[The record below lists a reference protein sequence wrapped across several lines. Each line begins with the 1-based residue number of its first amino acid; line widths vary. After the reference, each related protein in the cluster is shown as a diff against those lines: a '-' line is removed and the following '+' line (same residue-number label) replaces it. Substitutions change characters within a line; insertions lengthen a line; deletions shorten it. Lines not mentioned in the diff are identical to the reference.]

1 MRLRHLRLRVTTNT
15 GLFGTDIPLSDG
27 LVVIRAENSMGK
39 STCLKA
45 ILVCLGMEAILTANR
60 GDLPLPPVLKEYVD
74 TDEGRARVIA
84 SSVSVEVENRN
95 GERIVVHRTIKG
107 DPDSGLI
114 EVLKGPALSSPG
126 EYLSEQYF
134 VGRAG
139 DSTREMGFLRF
150 LATFIG
156 WTLPEVRTYQGDE
169 RPLYIQCIFP
179 YFFVEQQRGWSTL
192 EPPLPTRFG
201 IRELH
206 KRVVEFLLAL
216 DANDIAMKRLQ
227 LLAAQL
233 AVTQSWTAVTSEV
246 LAIARGVGGIMQR
259 LPTAPQ
265 AAWTNAHAPL
275 FLVPVGDDWI
285 AAESMR
291 TSLRTRL
298 AELVDQEIPR
308 VSQIVSSAQDRLSTT
323 QLRLNERQSVLSRM
337 RGVLAVDIGEL
348 RATEERL
355 SKLNEDLQRNK
366 DARTLLS
373 LGGSSLKHLA
383 QQQCPTCH
391 QHVVDSLTPLAEGQ
405 AVMNIDDNIRFIEEQ
420 RRTFSAVLV
429 NQQGVVEARELQLA
443 AVLEEVVTL
452 RGDIRSLKETLVSDG
467 RTPSIAAVRERI
479 QLEEKAERLDQ
490 AEEMIAE
497 KLSDLLGLAARWTG
511 LQAEKASLPSAD
523 TSDEDKRKIARWGEL
538 IREQLDQYDFQSL
551 ALNEIDIDPQSYRP
565 QHEGFDL
572 PTNIS
577 ASDFIRVIWSYL
589 NGLRELATEFPTNH
603 PGLLVFDEPRQ
614 QSAKDLSFA
623 QLLERVANA
632 GHSGHQII
640 FATSEREATL
650 LPMLDGVDHTYHP
663 FVGHMI
669 ARVYE

>member
-1 MRLRHLRLRVTTNT
+1 M
-15 GLFGTDIPLSDG
+15 
-27 LVVIRAENSMGK
+27 
-39 STCLKA
+39 KA
-45 ILVCLGMEAILTANR
+45 ILVCFGMEAMLTANR

-74 TDEGRARVIA
+74 TAEGRARVIA
-84 SSVSVEVENRN
+84 SSVFVEVENGN

-126 EYLSEQYF
+126 EYPSEQFF

-139 DSTREMGFLRF
+139 DTTREMGFLHF
-150 LATFIG
+150 LACFIG
-156 WTLPEVRTYQGDE
+156 WDLPEVRTYQGDE
-169 RPLYIQCIFP
+169 RPLYLQCIFP

-192 EPPLPTRFG
+192 EPPLPARYG
-201 IRELH
+201 IREPH
-206 KRVVEFLLAL
+206 KRVVEYLLAL
-216 DANDIAMKRLQ
+216 DANAIAMKRLQ
-227 LLAAQL
+227 LLGAQS
-233 AVTQSWTAVTSEV
+233 AVIQSWTAVTNEV
-246 LAIARGVGGIMQR
+246 RAIARGVGGIMQR

-265 AAWTNAHAPL
+265 AAWSNVEAPL
-275 FLVPVGDDWI
+275 LLVSVGDDWVS
-285 AAESMR
+285 AESMR

-298 AELVDQEIPR
+298 EELVGQEIPR
-308 VSQIVSSAQDRLSTT
+308 VSQIVNSAQERLSTT
-323 QLRLNERQSVLSRM
+323 QLRLNERQAVLSRM
-337 RGVLAVDIGEL
+337 RGALAVEIGEL

-420 RRTFSAVLV
+420 QRTFSAVLG
-429 NQQGVVEARELQLA
+429 NQQRVVEARERQLA
-443 AVLEEVVTL
+443 AVVEEVITL

-467 RTPSIAAVRERI
+467 RAPSIAAVRERI
-479 QLEEKAERLDQ
+479 QLEEKADRIDR

-497 KLSDLLGLAARWTG
+497 KLSELLDLSARWVD
-511 LQAEKASLPSAD
+511 LQAEKKSLPPTD
-523 TSDEDKRKIARWGEL
+523 ISDQDKRKIARWGEL
-538 IREQLDQYDFQSL
+538 IRQQLAQYDFQSL

-623 QLLERVANA
+623 QLLVRVANA
-632 GHSGHQII
+632 GKFGHQVI
-640 FATSEREATL
+640 FATSEREETI
-650 LPMLDGVDHTYHP
+650 LPMLDGVDHTYLP

-669 ARVYE
+669 ARVNE